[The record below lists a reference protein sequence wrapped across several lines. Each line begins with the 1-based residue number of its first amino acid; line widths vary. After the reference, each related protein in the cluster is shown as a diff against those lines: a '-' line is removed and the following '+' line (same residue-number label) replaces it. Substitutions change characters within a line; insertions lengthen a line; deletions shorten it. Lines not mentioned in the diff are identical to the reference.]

1 MDTIHGVNKGH
12 AYSNDTSVGS
22 MFDQS
27 RRNPLDLSRLP
38 VPPVTLEGGP
48 LFQIGGGFGTPVSEE
63 VPKEEEDMTSNDGS
77 YEPDDDRTDG
87 EDDDQE
93 DDGADDETEQEKYEK
108 NQDEN
113 DVWDKFMGMLSFDNE
128 HSLTERQEIFRDK
141 FANFLVWLSELKKHR
156 VYKKLME
163 TVKQFRDDPA
173 DYGYAESIRL
183 AVFARRFLLN
193 DLVDEPLSDDADDDD
208 DDDDADDDSSLLSGF
223 DI

>member
-1 MDTIHGVNKGH
+1 MDTTHGVNKGH

-22 MFDQS
+22 MFEQS
-27 RRNPLDLSRLP
+27 RSNPLDLYRLP
-38 VPPVTLEGGP
+38 IPPVTLEGGP

-63 VPKEEEDMTSNDGS
+63 IPKEEEDMTSNDGS

-128 HSLTERQEIFRDK
+128 DSWTEWQEMFRDK

-156 VYKKLME
+156 IFKKTDGNCQ
-163 TVKQFRDDPA
+163 TVQGRPCRLW
-173 DYGYAESIRL
+173 IRRVNTSSSVRS
-183 AVFARRFLLN
+183 AVFTK
-193 DLVDEPLSDDADDDD
+193 
-208 DDDDADDDSSLLSGF
+208 
-223 DI
+223 